1 MKARFT
7 MKAQIFL
14 AQRSHL
20 MLTLCFAMAIMN
32 CPVWAQ
38 ETKST
43 EKRYC
48 PYCGVANFNASKFCG
63 ACGSR
68 LPDRMPILIS
78 ETTLHQRDSLETA
91 NLAQDWTELN
101 YRPQGPVAGPVAAG
115 LLAGAIGFFGGGFV
129 GASIDKASSSGY
141 EEWDG
146 LVGFVIGAPIGE
158 SLLLPVG
165 VHLANG
171 RRGNLPL
178 SVLASLGITGAG
190 IAMAASTGEA
200 KILVAIPIAQ
210 LLACTAIERSTSRNA
225 E

>member
-1 MKARFT
+1 MKTSKFF
-7 MKAQIFL
+7 AQKF
-14 AQRSHL
+14 Q
-20 MLTLCFAMAIMN
+20 MLIALCFAMTLLSF
-32 CPVWAQ
+32 PLWAQ
-38 ETKST
+38 ETKPM

-48 PYCGVANFNASKFCG
+48 PYCGIANLKASKFCN
-63 ACGSR
+63 ACGTR
-68 LPDRMPILIS
+68 LPDRMPLLLS
-78 ETTLHQRDSLETA
+78 EAAVHQRDSLETA
-91 NLAQDWTELN
+91 SPAQDWTEPN
-101 YRPQGPVAGPVAAG
+101 YRSRGSAEGCMAAG
-115 LLAGAIGFFGGGFV
+115 LLAGTIGFFGGGLV
-129 GASIDKASSSGY
+129 GAKIDQASSDGY

-146 LVGFVIGAPIGE
+146 LYGFVVGAPIGE

-178 SVLASLGITGAG
+178 AVLASVGIAGTG
-190 IAMAASTGEA
+190 IAMAASAGDA

>member
-1 MKARFT
+1 
-7 MKAQIFL
+7 MKAQKFFKQKFQMIIVF
-14 AQRSHL
+14 
-20 MLTLCFAMAIMN
+20 CFTTTILN
-32 CPVWAQ
+32 FPLWAQ

-43 EKRYC
+43 VKQHYC
-48 PYCGVANFNASKFCG
+48 PYCGIANLKTSKFCN
-63 ACGSR
+63 ACGTR
-68 LPDRMPILIS
+68 LPDRMPLTLS
-78 ETTLHQRDSLETA
+78 EATSHGGDSLETK
-91 NLAQDWTELN
+91 NFSQDWIEPN
-101 YRPQGPVAGPVAAG
+101 YRSRGSAEGCMAAG
-115 LLAGAIGFFGGGFV
+115 LLAGTIGFFGGGFV
-129 GASIDKASSSGY
+129 GAGIDKASSDGY

-146 LVGFVIGAPIGE
+146 LYGFVVGAPIGE

-178 SVLASLGITGAG
+178 SVLASVG
-190 IAMAASTGEA
+190 IAGTGIALAASAGDA

>member
-1 MKARFT
+1 MKTSKFFVIKFKVSIAL
-7 MKAQIFL
+7 FL
-14 AQRSHL
+14 AMIILSFPL
-20 MLTLCFAMAIMN
+20 
-32 CPVWAQ
+32 WAQ
-38 ETKST
+38 ETNSM

-48 PYCGVANFNASKFCG
+48 PYCGMVNFKASKFCG
-63 ACGSR
+63 ACGTR
-68 LPDRMPILIS
+68 LPDRMPMQLS
-78 ETTLHQRDSLETA
+78 EAALHQRDSLETM
-91 NLAQDWTELN
+91 NLAQDWTESN
-101 YRPQGPVAGPVAAG
+101 YRSRGSVEGCIAAG
-115 LLAGAIGFFGGGFV
+115 LLAGTIGFFGGGLV
-129 GASIDKASSSGY
+129 GAKIDQASSDGY

-146 LVGFVIGAPIGE
+146 IYGFLIGAPIGE

-178 SVLASLGITGAG
+178 ALLASVG
-190 IAMAASTGEA
+190 IAGTGIALAASAGDA